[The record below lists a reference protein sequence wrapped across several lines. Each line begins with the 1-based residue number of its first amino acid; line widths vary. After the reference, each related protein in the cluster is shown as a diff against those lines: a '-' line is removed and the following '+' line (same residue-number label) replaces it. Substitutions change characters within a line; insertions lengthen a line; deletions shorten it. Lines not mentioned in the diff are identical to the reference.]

1 MTLLFLFTGGPWPAQ
16 EQRRRRGPFPGEEL
30 AGGEGGEGEQHE
42 ETERDLV
49 AASGRAGA
57 AGAGAPARNSGRRRW
72 RTAAAPLQREREGK
86 AGLGGFGGW

>member
-1 MTLLFLFTGGPWPAQ
+1 LFLFTGGPWPAQ

-57 AGAGAPARNSGRRRW
+57 AGAGAPARSSGRRRI
-72 RTAAAPLQREREGK
+72 
-86 AGLGGFGGW
+86 